1 MPELAPSKSAAKPIP
16 KVVQPR
22 SGPLERGF
30 SRQTTLPGR
39 DLVIDLARADQIC
52 YAFLMNEYIRP
63 DKDYRSTQ
71 AAEGVPRWRW
81 TTAELVHLTDL
92 GAFTAEDRFELIG
105 GEIVPMSPVG
115 RRHEVVA
122 DELDQYWGPL
132 VTPDIWVTTERQ
144 FNLSDDTYC
153 KPDIWIRP
161 AAIKAPDTRGDTVLL
176 IVEVAQ
182 TSLKF
187 DTGTKAAVYATHGVR
202 EYWVINAETLETKV
216 HRDPGPAGY
225 RDTRAVPASDALIP
239 LLVPQ
244 LVVRLSDLQLGD

>member
-1 MPELAPSKSAAKPIP
+1 MNKHVRFPGQ
-16 KVVQPR
+16 V
-22 SGPLERGF
+22 ER
-30 SRQTTLPGR
+30 P
-39 DLVIDLARADQIC
+39 
-52 YAFLMNEYIRP
+52 P
-63 DKDYRSTQ
+63 TQ

-81 TTAELVHLTDL
+81 TTAELVHLTEL
-92 GAFTAEDRFELIG
+92 GAFTPEDRFELIG

-122 DELDQYWGPL
+122 DELHVYWGPFA
-132 VTPDIWVTTERQ
+132 TPDIWVTTERQ

-153 KPDIWIRP
+153 KPDIWVRPISIR
-161 AAIKAPDTRGDTVLL
+161 APDVRGDTVLL

-187 DTGTKAAVYATHGVR
+187 DTSTKAALYAGHGVR

-216 HRDPGPAGY
+216 HRDPGAAGY
-225 RDTRAVPASDALIP
+225 AETRTVLPSESVVP

-244 LVVRLSDLQLGD
+244 LTVRLADLNLE